1 MPRPGEVQE
10 AVILDDPTLSK
21 IDIEDIK
28 SFGDLGYQGS
38 SDCRYTP
45 PKWAKNQFRAII
57 SNKWDRSSE
66 PETSGRVRV
75 EPGEFMPMTQSTFGA
90 LTDDDR
96 DAVMKRFVTVV
107 VGQRAIYVR
116 PPSEQ
121 GSVPAYRFDDD
132 SVMDDFLVTPGHKF
146 FFGKW
151 KNGENVEY
159 DGYQAALLEEENL
172 LNKVFQDTA
181 NVTDEKGLV
190 QWWETAVLSKWPSAP
205 YGAGSAGPAA
215 SDDAAGSSGRV
226 KVEPATELTDA
237 QIAAIMQKQER
248 LAEHTKASGAIE
260 VADSPSPPKRR
271 NLGFAMPKVG
281 ARRAPTMDDEEADF
295 DMDMDCDDVRD
306 ASRPPSNSD
315 NVTAAGQGG
324 EEFLKEFEAALEE
337 YMDEMIAAG
346 AAADGWGQD
355 VAGADGKPCDAEGV
369 DQGAAGGNL

>member
-190 QWWETAVLSKWPSAP
+190 QWWGTAVLSKWPSAP

-226 KVEPATELTDA
+226 KVEPAGAHGRPDRGDHAEARAFGGAHEGQRRDRGGR
-237 QIAAIMQKQER
+237 QPIAAKAPKSR
-248 LAEHTKASGAIE
+248 HRHAEG
-260 VADSPSPPKRR
+260 
-271 NLGFAMPKVG
+271 G
-281 ARRAPTMDDEEADF
+281 RAPGTH
-295 DMDMDCDDVRD
+295 
-306 ASRPPSNSD
+306 N
-315 NVTAAGQGG
+315 G
-324 EEFLKEFEAALEE
+324 
-337 YMDEMIAAG
+337 
-346 AAADGWGQD
+346 
-355 VAGADGKPCDAEGV
+355 
-369 DQGAAGGNL
+369 